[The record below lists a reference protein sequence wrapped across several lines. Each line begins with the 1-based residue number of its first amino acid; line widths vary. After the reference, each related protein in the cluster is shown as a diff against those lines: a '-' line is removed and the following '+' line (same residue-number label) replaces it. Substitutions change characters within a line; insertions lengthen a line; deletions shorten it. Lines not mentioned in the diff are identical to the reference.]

1 MAHFASITEA
11 IQEIRE
17 GRMLIVVDDEER
29 ENEGD
34 FIMSAE
40 TVTPEAINF
49 MTKYGRGMICLPLTL
64 DRANILELN
73 PMVTDNTALHGTSF
87 TVTIDAVKG
96 TTTGISA
103 HDRATT
109 INLVVKPDVQPQ
121 DFARPGHIFPLI
133 AKDGGVL
140 RRAGHTEAVVDLA
153 RLAGHAPAGVL
164 CEIMDDDGK
173 MARLPKLKKMSKQFG
188 IKLITIEDLIEYR
201 RRTEK
206 LVNRV
211 TQTPLPTRFG
221 DFVLNLYETTID
233 DIHHLALV
241 KGVVENEKDVLV
253 RVHSSCVTGDVFHS
267 LRCDCGEQMERALE
281 MICREGKGVFLY
293 MNQEGR
299 GIGLANKL
307 KAYSLQ
313 DQGLDTVEANE
324 KLGFSA
330 DLRDYGIGAQILSDL
345 GLTSIRILTNNPK
358 KVIGLEGYGL
368 TISDQVPL
376 SVEPNKYNE
385 RYLDTKRVKMGH
397 KILSDRRESIRRYAA
412 SGTSRDRDS
421 ERIAPSTDKAD
432 RVRAKTGERPAK
444 RPGGGI
450 DSGTVSKRNRSN
462 GEGQS

>member
-1 MAHFASITEA
+1 
-11 IQEIRE
+11 
-17 GRMLIVVDDEER
+17 MLIVVDDEER

-40 TVTPEAINF
+40 MVTPEAINF

-64 DRANILELN
+64 ERANMLELN
-73 PMVTDNTALHGTSF
+73 PMVMDNTALHGTSF

-109 INLVVKPDVQPQ
+109 ISKVVEPDVKPG

-140 RRAGHTEAVVDLA
+140 RRAGHTEAVVDIA
-153 RLAGHAPAGVL
+153 RLAGHEPAGVL
-164 CEIMDDDGK
+164 CEIMDDDGQ
-173 MARLPKLKKMSKQFG
+173 MARLPKLEKMAKKFDL
-188 IKLITIEDLIEYR
+188 KLLTIEDLIEYR

-206 LVNRV
+206 LVNKV
-211 TQTPLPTRFG
+211 TETPLPTRFG
-221 DFVLNLYETTID
+221 DFMLNLYETTID
-233 DIHHLALV
+233 DVHHLALV
-241 KGVVENEKDVLV
+241 KGVVENEKDILV

-313 DQGLDTVEANE
+313 DQGFDTVEANE

-368 TISDQVPL
+368 TISDQLPL
-376 SVEPNKYNE
+376 SIEPNEYNE
-385 RYLDTKRVKMGH
+385 KYLDTKRVKMGH
-397 KILSDRRESIRRYAA
+397 KIRSDRRESIRRYAA
-412 SGTSRDRDS
+412 SETSRDLDS
-421 ERIAPSTDKAD
+421 ERFTSSTDRVDPDQSETGDRSAD
-432 RVRAKTGERPAK
+432 GRRGE
-444 RPGGGI
+444 I
-450 DSGTVSKRNRSN
+450 DSGSGSKRNRSN

>member
-1 MAHFASITEA
+1 VTHFTRIKEA
-11 IQEIRE
+11 IREIRE
-17 GRMLIVVDDEER
+17 GRMLIVVDDEGR

-40 TVTPEAINF
+40 KVTPEAINF
-49 MTKYGRGMICLPLTL
+49 MTKSGRGMICLPLTL
-64 DRANILELN
+64 DRAAMLDLN
-73 PMVTDNTALHGTSF
+73 PMVNANTALHGTSF

-109 INLVVKPDVQPQ
+109 INRVVGPDVRPD

-140 RRAGHTEAVVDLA
+140 RRAGLTEAVVDLA

-164 CEIMDDDGK
+164 CEIMDDDGQ
-173 MARLPKLKKMSKQFG
+173 MARLPRLIEMSKEFG

-206 LVNRV
+206 LVSKV
-211 TQTPLPTRFG
+211 TETPFPTRFG
-221 DFVLNLYETTID
+221 DFRLNLYETTVD
-233 DIHHLALV
+233 DEHHLALV
-241 KGVVENEKDVLV
+241 KGTVENETDVLV

-267 LRCDCGEQMERALE
+267 LRCDCGEQMERSLE
-281 MICREGKGVFLY
+281 MICREGRGVFLY
-293 MNQEGR
+293 MHQEGR
-299 GIGLANKL
+299 GIGLVNKL

-358 KVIGLEGYGL
+358 KVVGLEGYGL
-368 TISDQVPL
+368 KISDQVPL
-376 SVEPNKYNE
+376 AVEPNKYNE

-397 KILSDRRESIRRYAA
+397 KILSNRRDSMRRYAA
-412 SGTSRDRDS
+412 SETSGDLDAGKRPAGGSEGGPDRD
-421 ERIAPSTDKAD
+421 
-432 RVRAKTGERPAK
+432 
-444 RPGGGI
+444 PG
-450 DSGTVSKRNRSN
+450 SKKDRSN
-462 GEGQS
+462 GEG